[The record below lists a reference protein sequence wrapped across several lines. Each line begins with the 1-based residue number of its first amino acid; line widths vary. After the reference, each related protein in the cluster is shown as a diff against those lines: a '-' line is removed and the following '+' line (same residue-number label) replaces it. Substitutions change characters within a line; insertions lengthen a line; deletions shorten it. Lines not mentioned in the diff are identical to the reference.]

1 MESYATA
8 SQVWAAG
15 LVFARIGALVMTMPG
30 VGEAMVPPRIRLA
43 FALALAL
50 LLSPVVAGNLG
61 AVPTSLGTGVAVLIR
76 ELLIGLMIGA
86 ILRMFMSALAAAGE
100 VVSIQTQLSFAQ
112 TVNPIMGAQ
121 GSTLATFLNLLG
133 IVLIMTTDLHH
144 MFIGAI
150 AHSYD
155 LFPFGQGAP
164 VGDAAQLAIRTLAQS
179 FTLGI
184 QLSAPVV
191 VFSLVLNVAIGLVA
205 RVMPQFQVFF
215 VATPLAVM
223 LGLALF
229 ALSLGTI
236 GMIWVGRYRD
246 LLGRFV

>member
-30 VGEAMVPPRIRLA
+30 IGEAIVPPRIRLA

-50 LLSPVVAGNLG
+50 LLSPLVTANLG
-61 AVPTSLGTGVAVLIR
+61 PAPDTLGVGVAVLIR
-76 ELLIGLMIGA
+76 EILIGLMIGA
-86 ILRMFMSALAAAGE
+86 ILKTFVGALAVAGE

-112 TVNPIMGAQ
+112 TVNPAMGAQ
-121 GSTLATFLNLLG
+121 GSSLATFLNLLG
-133 IVLIMTTDLHH
+133 VVLIMTTDLHH

-164 VGDAAQLAIRTLAQS
+164 IADSTQLAIRTLSQA

-191 VFSLVLNVAIGLVA
+191 VFSLVLNFAVGLVA

-215 VATPLAVM
+215 VATPVAVVMGLAV
-223 LGLALF
+223 F
-229 ALSLGTI
+229 ALSLGAI
-236 GMIWVGRYRD
+236 GMIWIDRYRD
-246 LLGRFV
+246 LLKRFV